1 MGTITEELSVYE
13 GKQVRFVN
21 LKLPND
27 SFIYTTAFVS
37 SAPPTIKKTEEAE
50 KVLPTVLS
58 ALRRF
63 GTLPEKIEIFFN
75 HIAARQRVEIYIWSK
90 DRSQCYTV
98 KWECGSVVE
107 MTRPISQ
114 DEWNVK
120 FIEWEEA
127 RK

>member
-1 MGTITEELSVYE
+1 
-13 GKQVRFVN
+13 

-27 SFIYTTAFVS
+27 SFIYTTAYVS
-37 SAPPTIKKTEEAE
+37 SAPPTIKKTQEAE
-50 KVLPTVLS
+50 KLLPTVLS

-75 HIAARQRVEIYIWSK
+75 YIAARQRVEIYIWSK
-90 DRSQCYTV
+90 DRSQCYAV
-98 KWECGSVVE
+98 KWECGSGVE

-120 FIEWEEA
+120 LIEWGEA